1 MQWSQKANGSYK
13 FELGRLNMKN
23 VIDQISLE
31 MGLNEKKL
39 PDKKD
44 VITDDAIIAQIQQ
57 IEDLEQRE
65 RDGRTLL
72 INAAFYC
79 RSRIVEYLINKNVD
93 INAKDKIGYTPLHAA
108 VQENDIEIVK
118 LLLGNGADVN
128 AKDNYGN
135 SPLAKTMLNT
145 PIEIFQILL
154 NYGANPNEKNNFGYS
169 VIDTFQAYPKILNI
183 LQAQ

>member
-1 MQWSQKANGSYK
+1 
-13 FELGRLNMKN
+13 MKKKN
-23 VIDQISLE
+23 IIDQISLKK
-31 MGLNEKKL
+31 GLNEKNL

-57 IEDLEQRE
+57 IEDLEQRD

-79 RSRIVEYLINKNVD
+79 RPKVVEYLIKKQAD
-93 INAKDKIGYTPLHAA
+93 I
-108 VQENDIEIVK
+108 
-118 LLLGNGADVN
+118 N

-154 NYGANPNEKNNFGYS
+154 NYGANPNEKNNFGCS
-169 VIDTFQAYPKILNI
+169 VIDIFQACPEILSI
-183 LQAQ
+183 LKAQ

>member
-1 MQWSQKANGSYK
+1 
-13 FELGRLNMKN
+13 MKKKN
-23 VIDQISLE
+23 IIDQISLK
-31 MGLNEKKL
+31 MGLNEKNL

-57 IEDLEQRE
+57 IEDLEQRD

-79 RSRIVEYLINKNVD
+79 RPKVVEYLIKKQAD
-93 INAKDKIGYTPLHAA
+93 INAKDKNGYTPLHAA
-108 VQENDIEIVK
+108 VQENDIETIK
-118 LLLGNGADVN
+118 ILLENGADIN

-145 PIEIFQILL
+145 PIGIFQILL
-154 NYGANPNEKNNFGYS
+154 NYGANPNEKNNFGCS
-169 VIDTFQAYPKILNI
+169 VIDIFQACPEILSI
-183 LQAQ
+183 LKAQ